1 MILPEK
7 DVEVCFDI
15 QTHEVAWGEGWGEGV
30 VHAEKCPSVALSL

>member
-15 QTHEVAWGEGWGEGV
+15 QTHEVAWGEDVITEV
-30 VHAEKCPSVALSL
+30 INAKENA